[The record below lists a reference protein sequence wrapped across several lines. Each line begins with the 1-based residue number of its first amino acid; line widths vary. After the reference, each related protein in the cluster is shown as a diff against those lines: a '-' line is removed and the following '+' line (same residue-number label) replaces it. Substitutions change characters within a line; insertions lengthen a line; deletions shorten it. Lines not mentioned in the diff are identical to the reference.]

1 MHGAQQTSGYTH
13 NLSISQINEWS
24 DLGKIYKEEL
34 TKIFGT
40 TLVDLRRSKSPSK
53 IVLRATKKLE
63 MLSFKYPSCKSF
75 IEKSNRRL
83 SIKIFYPLRSDIGL
97 VFCSFHAEIAARS
110 GQLIVND
117 EFPIQMTIHAL
128 QRLMERLNPHQESKI
143 LDEIY
148 SCMDFCSNWNKAAK
162 NVDAQTWPL
171 ISSNGFFVS
180 SAGQHSGP
188 AVLITYL
195 LNVDLS
201 VKWNN
206 VIEALTLIKKTRP
219 NLLNDVDYIE
229 GFIRSFPWLEKEH
242 TPDTLNLREELNSSA
257 DDIKERIKTSDN
269 PFINESGLEKKSYD
283 SIFSDRPNKASRN
296 YKSGLNYKTEKPP
309 FKIQTQHNGLVVRGK
324 NSAELIV
331 YLNNGWIGK
340 ITNYSRNAEKDFGV
354 FQDLQP
360 GDKVQVTVSRMMYF
374 EDESAWLIHL
384 DRTEL
389 VETRWVAVKKKY
401 QIGYQYTGKILT
413 GSNGKNIISIEK
425 DLIGKIPIPQMLWLQ
440 ENYLN
445 CELNNLSDAL
455 ISFELVDYDEIQK
468 SLLLEI
474 PTFRAMN
481 AEIMQQQYPIG
492 SKMLAR
498 FKSRHNAIIYLTL
511 ETGSIALLSARNCW
525 DRSIENETSEI
536 QIVILGWSSE
546 TSEVHVGLL
555 PPPNVHKANYH
566 LPFNNENW
574 NHFIATSS
582 IDDIIDVQVT
592 STLSD
597 AYVCTLDNGLIGMIH
612 FKNLDWF
619 SDLRKIKNSV
629 SLGDFISVRII
640 KLDLQKKR
648 IYLDRKSI
656 ISNPLLDGRLQISIG
671 TKLTGF
677 IKTVV
682 DYGYFV
688 ELSVGLDALLHKSVL
703 MDGISL
709 NQSDLVNVE
718 ITDINFDNGR
728 IALKLIS
735 NY

>member
-1 MHGAQQTSGYTH
+1 MRGEQQTNRYTH
-13 NLSISQINEWS
+13 KLSISQINEWS

-34 TKIFGT
+34 TKILGT
-40 TLVDLRRSKSPSK
+40 TLVDLRRSKSPAK
-53 IVLRATKKLE
+53 VVLRTTKKLE
-63 MLSFKYPSCKSF
+63 ILSFKYPSCKSF
-75 IEKSNRRL
+75 LEQSNRRL
-83 SIKIFYPLRSDIGL
+83 SIKIFYPLRSDEGL
-97 VFCSFHAEIAARS
+97 VFCSFNAEIAARS

-128 QRLMERLNPHQESKI
+128 QRLMERLNPHQENKI

-171 ISSNGFFVS
+171 ISSNGFFVTT
-180 SAGQHSGP
+180 AGQHSGP
-188 AVLITYL
+188 SILITYL
-195 LNVDLS
+195 SNVDLS

-206 VIEALTLIKKTRP
+206 VIDALSLINKTTP
-219 NLLNDVDYIE
+219 HLLNDVDYIE

-257 DDIKERIKTSDN
+257 DDIKDRVNTNNNAFFKESD
-269 PFINESGLEKKSYD
+269 LEQKPND
-283 SIFSDRPNKASRN
+283 SAFSDTPNKPSRN
-296 YKSGLNYKTEKPP
+296 YKSGLNYTTEKPP
-309 FKIQTQHNGLVVRGK
+309 FKIQTQHNGLVVRRK
-324 NSAELIV
+324 YSTELIV

-340 ITNYSRNAEKDFGV
+340 ITNYSRNSEKNFDV
-354 FQDLQP
+354 FQNLQA
-360 GDKVQVTVSRMMYF
+360 GDKVQVTVSRMLYF

-389 VETRWVAVKKKY
+389 VETRWVAAKSKY
-401 QIGYQYTGKILT
+401 QIGNRYAGKILT

-445 CELNNLSDAL
+445 CELNNLSEAL
-455 ISFELVDYDEIQK
+455 MYFELMDYDETQK
-468 SLLLEI
+468 SLLLEV
-474 PTFRAMN
+474 PMFRATN
-481 AEIMQQQYPIG
+481 AEIMQRRYPIG

-498 FKSRHNAIIYLTL
+498 FKNRNNAIIYLTL

-536 QIVILGWSSE
+536 QVVILGWSSE
-546 TSEVHVGLL
+546 TSEVHVGLP
-555 PPPNVHKANYH
+555 PPPNVHKANYY

-574 NHFIATSS
+574 NHFIGTRS
-582 IDDIIDVQVT
+582 IGEIIDVQVT

-597 AYVCTLDNGLIGMIH
+597 AYLCTLDNGLIGMIH

-619 SDLRKIKNSV
+619 FDLEKIKNSV
-629 SLGDFISVRII
+629 SIGDFISVQII

-648 IYLDRKSI
+648 VYLDRKSI
-656 ISNPLLDGRLQISIG
+656 ISNPLLDGRLQIYIG
-671 TKLTGF
+671 TKLTGVV
-677 IKTVV
+677 KTVV

-688 ELSVGLDALLHKSVL
+688 ELSVGLDALLHKSGL

-718 ITDINFDNGR
+718 INDINYDNGR
-728 IALKLIS
+728 ISLKLIS
-735 NY
+735 RN